1 MEPVYFPIIGIARLT
16 HFLQGLKIK
25 FSGAENIPATG
36 GAVLAMNHTGYTE
49 FIYAHIPAREHKRY
63 VRYMAKKEVFDSK
76 ITGPIMRAL
85 KHIEVDRSAGADS
98 YRNAVAALQSGE
110 LIGVYPEATISRSF
124 GSALRAD
131 ARRKDPSEGASILGG
146 IWMMLGVLA

>member
-76 ITGPIMRAL
+76 VTGPIMRAL
-85 KHIEVDRSAGADS
+85 KHIPVDRSHGADRRRPRGGGGS
-98 YRNAVAALQSGE
+98 LDSAAFTEEITELLLDASGDLTAKQIVAIRQRVTDFAVGR
-110 LIGVYPEATISRSF
+110 G
-124 GSALRAD
+124 
-131 ARRKDPSEGASILGG
+131 
-146 IWMMLGVLA
+146 WVLD